1 MPMATVND
9 RPLFFADT
17 GGDGPVLL
25 LGHGYFLDHSTF
37 SPQAAVLAPTW
48 RLITWDARGHG
59 QTPDDDPGTSYTYW
73 DQARDALGLLDHLGI
88 ERAVAGGLSQ
98 GGFTALR
105 IALLAPERVAG
116 LVLWD
121 TEATPCDPADKA
133 AYGGMFAA
141 LREYGPIDD
150 LIVPLSTQLLGES
163 DLRDELR
170 ARWRAE
176 PALPLGPAA
185 HCLLERDDVSP
196 RLNEITC
203 PALLMWGEQDV
214 SLPRDRMDLL
224 SERLPNAGEVHV
236 IRGAAHTPT
245 LTHPEQVNP
254 LLQQFLQTLA

>member
-1 MPMATVND
+1 MATVND
-9 RPLFFADT
+9 RPIFFSDT
-17 GGDGPVLL
+17 GGDGPALL

-37 SPQAAVLAPTW
+37 SPQAEMLAPEQ

-59 QTPDDDPGTSYTYW
+59 QTPDDDPSAPYTYW
-73 DQARDALGLLDHLGI
+73 DQAQDALGLLDHLGI
-88 ERAVAGGLSQ
+88 ERAVVGGLSQ

-105 IALLAPERVAG
+105 IALLAPERIAG

-133 AYGGMFAA
+133 AYSEMFAA

-150 LIVPLSTQLLGES
+150 LIIPLSTQLLGNS
-163 DLRDELR
+163 ALRDELC
-170 ARWRAE
+170 ARWRAA

-185 HCLLERDDVSP
+185 HCLLERDDVSN
-196 RLNEITC
+196 RLDEITC

-224 SERLPNAGEVHV
+224 SERLPNASDVHV
-236 IRGAAHTPT
+236 IHGAAHTPT

>member
-1 MPMATVND
+1 MPTATVND
-9 RPLFFADT
+9 RPIFFADT
-17 GGDGPVLL
+17 GGEGPVLL

-37 SPQAAVLAPTW
+37 SPQAETLTPEW
-48 RLITWDARGHG
+48 RVITWDARGHG

-73 DQARDALGLLDHLGI
+73 DQARDALGLLDQLGI

-121 TEATPCDPADKA
+121 TEATACDPADKA
-133 AYGGMFAA
+133 GYGEMFAA

-150 LIVPLSTQLLGES
+150 LIIPLSTQLLGES
-163 DLRDELR
+163 SLRDELR
-170 ARWRAE
+170 ARWRAA

-185 HCLLERDDVSP
+185 HCLLERDDVSG

-203 PALLMWGEQDV
+203 PTLLMWGEQDV
-214 SLPRDRMDLL
+214 SLPCERMDLL
-224 SERLPNAGEVHV
+224 SARLPNASDVHV

-254 LLQQFLQTLA
+254 LLQGFLQSLA

>member
-9 RPLFFADT
+9 RPIFFADT
-17 GGDGPVLL
+17 GGDGPALL

-37 SPQAAVLAPTW
+37 SPQAEMLAPEQ

-59 QTPDDDPGTSYTYW
+59 QTPDDDVSTSYTYW
-73 DQARDALGLLDHLGI
+73 DQAKDALGLLDHLGI
-88 ERAVAGGLSQ
+88 ERAVVGGLSQ

-141 LREYGPIDD
+141 LREYGPVDD
-150 LIVPLSTQLLGES
+150 LIIPLSTQLLGES
-163 DLRDELR
+163 ALRSELC
-170 ARWRAE
+170 ARWRAA

-185 HCLLERDDVSP
+185 HCLLERDDVSN

-203 PALLMWGEQDV
+203 PTLLMCGEQDV

-224 SERLPNAGEVHV
+224 GERLPNAGDVHV
-236 IRGAAHTPT
+236 IHGAAHTPT

-254 LLQQFLQTLA
+254 LLQQFLRTLA

>member
-9 RPLFFADT
+9 RPIFFSDT
-17 GGDGPVLL
+17 GGDGPALL

-37 SPQAAVLAPTW
+37 SPQAEMLAPEQ

-59 QTPDDDPGTSYTYW
+59 QTPDNDLSTPYTYW
-73 DQARDALGLLDHLGI
+73 DQAQDALGLLDHLGL
-88 ERAVAGGLSQ
+88 ERAVVGGLSQ

-133 AYGGMFAA
+133 AYGEMFAA

-150 LIVPLSTQLLGES
+150 LIIPLSTQLLGNS
-163 DLRDELR
+163 ALRDELC
-170 ARWRAE
+170 ARWRTG

-185 HCLLERDDVSP
+185 PCLLERDDVSN
-196 RLNEITC
+196 RLDEITC

-224 SERLPNAGEVHV
+224 SERLPNASDVHV
-236 IRGAAHTPT
+236 IHGAAHTPT

>member
-1 MPMATVND
+1 MATVND
-9 RPLFFADT
+9 RPIFFADT
-17 GGDGPVLL
+17 GGDGPALL

-37 SPQAAVLAPTW
+37 SPQAAALAPEW

-59 QTPDDDPGTSYTYW
+59 QTPDESDAPYTYW

-133 AYGGMFAA
+133 AYSEMFAA

-150 LIVPLSTQLLGES
+150 LIIPLSTQLLGES
-163 DLRDELR
+163 HLRAELR
-170 ARWRAE
+170 ARWRAA
-176 PALPLGPAA
+176 PALPLGLAA
-185 HCLLERDDVSP
+185 HCLLERDDVSD

-203 PALLMWGEQDV
+203 PPLLMWGEQDV

-224 SERLPNAGEVHV
+224 SERLPNASDVQV

-254 LLQQFLQTLA
+254 LLRQFLQTLA